1 MPGSG
6 RSAGEGNNS
15 SILAWR
21 IPWTVEPGGLWSM
34 GSQRDGQDLVTNTFT
49 FIILTPQLYLEES
62 SLRFEVQEVIV
73 IIFLEKK
80 GKLNIF

>member
-1 MPGSG
+1 M
-6 RSAGEGNNS
+6 
-15 SILAWR
+15 
-21 IPWTVEPGGLWSM
+21 EPGGLWSM

-80 GKLNIF
+80 GKLNIFSIING